1 MPKFEPGPKLN
12 RRPLSAL
19 FVADA
24 ISLTG
29 NAVAQLAIPWY
40 VLITTGSPV
49 LTGLAVFFNFLPAV
63 LAGLFGGVI
72 VDRLGFRRTSVIADI
87 ASAAAVAAIPLL
99 DSTVGI
105 ELWQLMALVFLGAL
119 LDAPGATARAA
130 ILPDLATAASV
141 PMERASGIRGSV
153 QKGSQLI
160 GGPLGGLL
168 VAALGAPT
176 ALWVN
181 AVSFLFSAA
190 LVAWAVPPTPG
201 RRQEATSF
209 RTDLVEGWRFV
220 RQHRLILAIVLTVLI
235 TNFLDAPF
243 SVAMPVLANE
253 AYGGAAELGLMY
265 GTDGGMALLGSLLF
279 SAYGHRLPR
288 RPILL
293 GGYLAV
299 PALYLVLASLPPL
312 PAALITLALVGFAT
326 GGLNP
331 VIYTVAYEKV
341 PPALRGRVFG
351 TMRAGAWAA
360 IPAGVL
366 LGGVVVQA
374 LGVVT
379 TFLII
384 GLCYLAVV
392 LYGFFNPAFRQLEKP
407 SEPVEQPGIPD
418 PF

>member
-1 MPKFEPGPKLN
+1 
-12 RRPLSAL
+12 
-19 FVADA
+19 
-24 ISLTG
+24 
-29 NAVAQLAIPWY
+29 
-40 VLITTGSPV
+40 
-49 LTGLAVFFNFLPAV
+49 
-63 LAGLFGGVI
+63 VI

-265 GTDGGMALLGSLLF
+265 GAYGGMALLGSLLP
-279 SAYGHRLPR
+279 RLRPPSSPAPDTAR
-288 RPILL
+288 RIS
-293 GGYLAV
+293 GGSCVV
-299 PALYLVLASLPPL
+299 PGAGL
-312 PAALITLALVGFAT
+312 PAAASGCADHLGPGGICHRRAQSCHLY
-326 GGLNP
+326 GGL
-331 VIYTVAYEKV
+331 
-341 PPALRGRVFG
+341 
-351 TMRAGAWAA
+351 
-360 IPAGVL
+360 
-366 LGGVVVQA
+366 
-374 LGVVT
+374 
-379 TFLII
+379 
-384 GLCYLAVV
+384 
-392 LYGFFNPAFRQLEKP
+392 
-407 SEPVEQPGIPD
+407 
-418 PF
+418 